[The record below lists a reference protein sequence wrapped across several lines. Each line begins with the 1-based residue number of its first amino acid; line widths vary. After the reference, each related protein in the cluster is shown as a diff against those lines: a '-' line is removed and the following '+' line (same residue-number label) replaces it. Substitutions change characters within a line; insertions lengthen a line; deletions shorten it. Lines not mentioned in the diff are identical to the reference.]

1 MGRLERIWIK
11 RAHRGPMDAVQ
22 HAHCAAGQGLVGNV
36 DRSRRRQI
44 TILERESWERL
55 MAAFTAAPDASMR
68 RIDAAP
74 DASMRRANLLVSG
87 ISLKQSRGRTLRIG
101 TVTLLIGGEVTPC
114 ERMDD
119 VLPGLQEAM
128 RAEWAGGA
136 FAQVL
141 TSGTIRV
148 GDEVEWEE
156 VQESGIRNQESVQGQ
171 EKHQKSGVR
180 NGESAQGQAPGSSLR
195 ESAQERS

>member
-11 RAHRGPMDAVQ
+11 RAHRGPMDDVH

-44 TILERESWERL
+44 TILERESWDRL
-55 MAAFTAAPDASMR
+55 MGAFTTTRDP
-68 RIDAAP
+68 
-74 DASMRRANLLVSG
+74 SMRRANLLVSG
-87 ISLKQSRGRTLRIG
+87 ISLAHTRGGTLRIG
-101 TVTLLIGGEVTPC
+101 DVRLLVGGEVTPC

-119 VLPGLQEAM
+119 VLTGLQEAM
-128 RAEWAGGA
+128 RADWAGGV

-148 GDEVEWEE
+148 GDEVAWEPATS
-156 VQESGIRNQESVQGQ
+156 QESGFGNQD
-171 EKHQKSGVR
+171 
-180 NGESAQGQAPGSSLR
+180 SAQG
-195 ESAQERS
+195 

>member
-11 RAHRGPMDAVQ
+11 RAHRGPMDDVQ
-22 HAHCAAGQGLVGNV
+22 HAHCAAGQGLVGNA
-36 DRSRRRQI
+36 DRSRRRQV
-44 TILERESWERL
+44 TILERESWDRL
-55 MAAFTAAPDASMR
+55 MAVFGATHDP
-68 RIDAAP
+68 
-74 DASMRRANLLVSG
+74 SMRRANLLISG
-87 ISLKQSRGRTLRIG
+87 ISLAHTRGGTLRVG
-101 TVTLLIGGEVTPC
+101 NVRLLIGGEVTPC

-136 FAQVL
+136 LAQVL

-148 GDEVEWEE
+148 GDVVTWEPE
-156 VQESGIRNQESVQGQ
+156 QESGIGKQESVQGQ
-171 EKHQKSGVR
+171 DVGI
-180 NGESAQGQAPGSSLR
+180 GSK